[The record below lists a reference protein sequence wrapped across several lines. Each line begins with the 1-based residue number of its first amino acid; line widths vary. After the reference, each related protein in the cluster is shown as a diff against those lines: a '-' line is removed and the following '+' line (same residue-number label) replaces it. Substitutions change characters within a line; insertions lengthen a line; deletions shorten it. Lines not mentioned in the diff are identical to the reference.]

1 MSYTLVWQD
10 LLFCVSK
17 NLKNCSENDATN
29 KSNISDEGGVFEYRA
44 PKDQNKNHDESPI
57 RLETP
62 GSNVVITL
70 VGVNHIRTYAH
81 GTSYI
86 LKLGDFYGHSSQYL
100 LVKGQYFLVRLSE
113 WAEKIELEILVIV
126 SSQTLSP
133 SPVPAAGKPGSARS
147 RSGSLDLNADPCSR
161 VLLSN

>member
-1 MSYTLVWQD
+1 MVWQD

-17 NLKNCSENDATN
+17 NLKNCSENDVTN
-29 KSNISDEGGVFEYRA
+29 KSKISDEGGVFEYRA

-86 LKLGDFYGHSSQYL
+86 LKLGDFYGLSSQ
-100 LVKGQYFLVRLSE
+100 VKALVRSF
-113 WAEKIELEILVIV
+113 KIFCRNN
-126 SSQTLSP
+126 
-133 SPVPAAGKPGSARS
+133 AATGNFTFRNNLKFKNRTTPQF
-147 RSGSLDLNADPCSR
+147 SLCNSVRLR
-161 VLLSN
+161 Q